1 MRRTRGTA
9 AGIAAA
15 LIVLL
20 LPAVAAADPGG
31 SVLKVRMNDDC
42 DPVTWTVGA
51 TVFCAKPGGTSPA
64 ELVAAV
70 QKDGA
75 DGAWWINPRQHTI
88 DKGDTIEVS
97 DNGGLP
103 HTFTEVKQFG
113 GACFNTLA
121 VFPDGF
127 PAFND
132 ILGIQPVAE
141 CANLGAV
148 FASLVA
154 PGGPTVTIS
163 NLSVGT
169 HLFQCVFHPW
179 MHSKITVRDHT

>member
-1 MRRTRGTA
+1 MRHSWRA
-9 AGIAAA
+9 IAAA
-15 LIVLL
+15 LAALTLL
-20 LPAVAAADPGG
+20 LVPSVASADQGG
-31 SVLKVRMNDDC
+31 SVLKVKMNDDC
-42 DPVTWTVGA
+42 DPATWGA
-51 TVFCAKPGGTSPA
+51 TVCLKNGGTTPQ

-70 QKDGA
+70 QKDGG
-75 DGAWWINPRQHTI
+75 DGAWWINPREHTI

-103 HTFTEVKQFG
+103 HTFTEVKQYG

-121 VFPDGF
+121 IFPGL

-141 CANLGAV
+141 CGNLGAV
-148 FASLVA
+148 FASFVA
-154 PGGPTVTIS
+154 PGSPTVTIS

-179 MHSKITVRDHT
+179 MHSKIVVRDHA